1 MPELAIDL
9 AVTWMTASWVIGQAP
24 PDVYSHPTLTPP
36 SNWPGIMVL
45 AIFGW
50 IVLATLVG
58 TIALLIRRRF
68 KAQELLEE
76 EKHVSPHS

>member
-1 MPELAIDL
+1 
-9 AVTWMTASWVIGQAP
+9 MTASWVIGQAP